1 MNGELSA
8 GDTLPRHALCRL
20 FPTAPKCVS
29 QMMPRNS
36 GRLMKLA
43 RAGELLRSF
52 FVAMPTFKSRR
63 VCLLAIGGLSCC
75 GFHAVLRGK
84 NW

>member
-1 MNGELSA
+1 
-8 GDTLPRHALCRL
+8 
-20 FPTAPKCVS
+20 
-29 QMMPRNS
+29 
-36 GRLMKLA
+36 MKLA